1 MQSLSDFTSKSSYS
15 PGKIASTRYV
25 ACNGPIKSHWHSMEN
40 DHKGPGKSLFNTVK
54 LKILSP
60 PAGLLKQRALLRGG
74 RSYAESLR
82 PPRRTVRAG
91 RAGTRL
97 WNSME
102 FHIPCFFLWN
112 FHIPCFLMELEWNQ
126 PLIYTVYMY
135 QYIPCYLLHDSK
147 TFLNNF
153 FKKIFSKTCGSR
165 L

>member
-1 MQSLSDFTSKSSYS
+1 M
-15 PGKIASTRYV
+15 
-25 ACNGPIKSHWHSMEN
+25 
-40 DHKGPGKSLFNTVK
+40 FNAVK

-74 RSYAESLR
+74 RSYAESAYAESLR

-126 PLIYTVYMY
+126 PLLYTVYTTLVLMWDFVTSCTVSTRLVGVVDKAERRTINGKAKLWHMHSC
-135 QYIPCYLLHDSK
+135 QTCVRLL
-147 TFLNNF
+147 LVV
-153 FKKIFSKTCGSR
+153 I
-165 L
+165 

>member
-74 RSYAESLR
+74 RSYAEGAYAESFR

-102 FHIPCFFLWN
+102 FQFHFF
-112 FHIPCFLMELEWNQ
+112 FMEFPYSMFSYGIGMEST
-126 PLIYTVYMY
+126 PSIYC
-135 QYIPCYLLHDSK
+135 I
-147 TFLNNF
+147 
-153 FKKIFSKTCGSR
+153 
-165 L
+165 